1 MSVLLNPALSSRSQS
16 PRKYFLG
23 SLFAL
28 GILLLHGPI
37 RAADNA
43 TITVTTATSADTAI
57 TPSPMPLLSRNKP
70 AFSSSGPGT
79 IYSGPAVA
87 NDNNYQSLWFS
98 DPLPAWIAYDLS
110 SVPIG
115 QRQQV
120 LVAWYAGRAL
130 GYINPSPGEFL
141 SLPIDYTIETNAATG
156 GTTSA
161 PAAGWQT
168 VVTVTGNN
176 RGSRQHL
183 INLADGNWIRL
194 RATASSNPAGIGIDL
209 DVHAAPA
216 GASDCWLFMGDSIT
230 GFAAY
235 LFSDLPGRV
244 NALASGRWP
253 VVVPAGIG
261 GSNVWSANDVIDDS
275 LALYPGRFVT
285 LNYGTNGGSA
295 GFSDAME
302 ILIQKVFAAGKI
314 PVIPHMPWSNIPD
327 QLAKAPLINAQIDAL
342 YLKYPTILRGPDLY
356 AAFLN
361 RLDWIPSGDVHPS
374 DSGNQE
380 LRRQW
385 ALAMT
390 ASSIIA
396 PNSAIITITVSN

>member
-1 MSVLLNPALSSRSQS
+1 MLFRGSVC
-16 PRKYFLG
+16 
-23 SLFAL
+23 
-28 GILLLHGPI
+28 
-37 RAADNA
+37 AADNA
-43 TITVTTATSADTAI
+43 TITVTAASGTSTAL
-57 TPSPMPLLSRNKP
+57 TPSPMPLINRNKP

-79 IYSGPAVA
+79 IYSGPALA

-98 DPLPAWIAYDLS
+98 EPLPAWIAYDLS

-130 GYINPSPGEFL
+130 GYINTLPNEFIQI
-141 SLPIDYTIETNAATG
+141 PIDYTIETNTAAG
-156 GTTSA
+156 GTTTA
-161 PAAGWQT
+161 PTTGWQT
-168 VVTVTGNN
+168 AVTVTGNN

-183 INLADGNWIRL
+183 ISLAGANWIRL
-194 RATASSNPAGIGIDL
+194 RATASSNPDGIAIDL

-244 NALASGRWP
+244 NALASDRWP
-253 VVVPAGIG
+253 VVVAGGIG
-261 GSNVWSANDVIDDS
+261 GSNEYSANDVIDDS
-275 LALYPGRFVT
+275 LALFPGRYVT
-285 LNYGTNGGSA
+285 LNYGTNGGGP
-295 GFSDAME
+295 GFTAAME
-302 ILIQKVFAAGKI
+302 ILIQKVFAAGKT

-327 QLAKAPLINAQIDAL
+327 QLAKAPLVNAQIDAL
-342 YLKYPTILRGPDLY
+342 YLKYPAILRGPDLY

-361 RLDWIPSGDVHPS
+361 RLDWIPSGDVHPN
-374 DSGNQE
+374 DAGNQE

-390 ASSIIA
+390 ATNTIA
-396 PNSAIITITVSN
+396 PTSAVISITVSN